1 MIAPRIAIPGS
12 TVVRG
17 IGCQG
22 RRAAD
27 ADQVAYNAGSRLA
40 QVRTI
45 RPGLRRLL
53 SDPGTRCRGR
63 RCFREWLSWER
74 S

>member
-40 QVRTI
+40 LPGPHPVRYCRAGTDDVSH
-45 RPGLRRLL
+45 RPDGLPLVL
-53 SDPGTRCRGR
+53 I
-63 RCFREWLSWER
+63 
-74 S
+74 